1 MSGEKTL
8 GMFLPLPPALSL
20 GTVRAEGPALL
31 WTGSEIAKQGSEQ
44 ICAESLLKGTF
55 AYSYMAGWEMPCS
68 TQAIPLIEPRLRNTQ
83 AIPLIKPCLPNSGFV
98 PKRLRSRTER
108 SAAGQHSNWTKCFGQ
123 HLIFFPQR
131 MLVLPQALT
140 ALALGRTSEVTFS
153 HFFVGAFACETRRL

>member
-20 GTVRAEGPALL
+20 GTVTVEGPALL

-68 TQAIPLIEPRLRNTQ
+68 TQAIPLIEPCLR
-83 AIPLIKPCLPNSGFV
+83 
-98 PKRLRSRTER
+98 
-108 SAAGQHSNWTKCFGQ
+108 
-123 HLIFFPQR
+123 
-131 MLVLPQALT
+131 
-140 ALALGRTSEVTFS
+140 
-153 HFFVGAFACETRRL
+153 